1 MGFLRQAFCI
11 SEAPSSSSSP
21 TPPRATQ
28 RPLPS
33 TDSPNSPVY
42 PRLSRAPT
50 ISQIYEDEEP
60 SDPTEDED
68 EVKEKSPRHK
78 TKTKRLSTSRLPLP
92 ARISSPPP
100 IPQVDLSVMSASGPS
115 KRKPLRRQSG
125 LVARQDSPVLGSPE
139 VEEEDE
145 MAAFDEREEQE
156 TATVKKEKRK
166 VAKDKGKEKEH
177 DISLRKKLR
186 EEMGNEGKKLKLA
199 DVTNSPRSR
208 PSQPVDSGMSP
219 ELPCTTEV

>member
-33 TDSPNSPVY
+33 TESPTSPAY
-42 PRLSRAPT
+42 PRLSRAPA

-100 IPQVDLSVMSASGPS
+100 IPQVDLSVMSTSGPS

-139 VEEEDE
+139 VEDEDE
-145 MAAFDEREEQE
+145 MAAIHEPEEQE
-156 TATVKKEKRK
+156 TAVVRKEKRK
-166 VAKDKGKEKEH
+166 AIKGKEKEH
-177 DISLRKKLR
+177 DVSLRKKLR

-208 PSQPVDSGMSP
+208 PSQPVDSGMLP
-219 ELPCTTEV
+219 ELPCINEL